1 MSDRLASSVL
11 VGALIRLAEA
21 EGGFAAV
28 LAKGDA
34 TSGSILVI
42 LIERGSNPAVY
53 ERLLEGDGCYRWR
66 RSAQNIEKQAEV
78 PVLIAG
84 RRHFDPDLWAIELD
98 IPSAERFAAGMNA
111 LC

>member
-34 TSGSILVI
+34 TSGSILII
-42 LIERGSNPAVY
+42 LMERGANPAVY
-53 ERLLEGDGCYRWR
+53 ERLLGPSGTYRWA
-66 RSAQNIEKQAEV
+66 SIAQAVENETEV
-78 PVLIAG
+78 PSLVAS
-84 RRHFDPDLWAIELD
+84 RRRFDPDLWALELD